1 MLLRTTS
8 RQAGGM
14 RDFRKYWLLSISLVL
29 VSIQIEAQPGW
40 TRKRDMQ
47 PVRVAAAAS
56 VVNGKIYVMGG
67 LTLGLLDINN
77 NQAYD
82 PSTDTWVT
90 LAPMPTPRGFPFS
103 GVVNDTIYVMGGG
116 YPNATSRVEAYN
128 PKTNS
133 WNTTKA
139 DVLLARIASN
149 AAVVDGTI
157 YHIGGSYNQR
167 DCQAYHTNPNF
178 AELRTPIPDSLGQR
192 GALSVTVY
200 DRLIY
205 TFGGSNYS
213 PWSPFSAVCAYNP
226 QADTWTRKRN
236 MPTPRFGFQTYL
248 IGNKIYA
255 IGGSQSEGT
264 ALATVEVYDPVTDTW
279 DTSRADMPRGFTWFA
294 GAVVNNKIYVIGGT
308 TDWAS
313 GGLELWEYDPA
324 ITEVVGSSELPKHFV
339 LEQNFP
345 NPFNPTTVV
354 SYQLPVASD
363 VRLAVYD
370 MLGRE
375 VSVLV
380 NERKEAGVHEVK
392 FDGTSLA
399 SGVYFYRIEVRPLD
413 FPFSGISRSQDSAQG
428 GIQGAEPLSAGFWK
442 AEPPLR
448 DSKERNSFQQQS
460 YLHFIR

>member
-1 MLLRTTS
+1 MLPRITS
-8 RQAGGM
+8 RQAGGK
-14 RDFRKYWLLSISLVL
+14 RDLRKYWLLSISLVL
-29 VSIQIEAQPGW
+29 VSIQIQAQHGW
-40 TRKRDMQ
+40 TRKLDMQ
-47 PVRVAAAAS
+47 PLRVAATAS

-67 LTLGLLDINN
+67 LNLDLLDMNN

-82 PSTDTWVT
+82 PSNDTWQT
-90 LAPMPTPRGFPFS
+90 LAPMPTPRGFSFS

-116 YPNATSRVEAYN
+116 YPNATSQVEAYD

-133 WNTTKA
+133 WDTTKA
-139 DVLLARIASN
+139 DMLLARIASN
-149 AAVVDGTI
+149 AAVVDGII

-167 DCQAYHTNPNF
+167 DCQAYHTSPNF
-178 AELRTPIPDSLGQR
+178 AELGTPIPDSLGQR
-192 GALSVTVY
+192 GALSTTVY

-213 PWSPFSAVCAYNP
+213 PWAPLSTVCAYDP
-226 QADTWTRKRN
+226 QTHTWTRKRN

-248 IGNKIYA
+248 FGNKIYA

-279 DTSRADMPRGFTWFA
+279 DTTRADMPRRFTWFA
-294 GAVVNNKIYVIGGT
+294 GAVVSNKIYVIGGT
-308 TDWAS
+308 NDWAT

-324 ITEVVGSSELPKHFV
+324 FTGVVGSSELPKHFV

-363 VRLAVYD
+363 VRLAVHD

-380 NERKEAGVHEVK
+380 NERKDAGVHEVK
-392 FDGTSLA
+392 FDGSNLA
-399 SGVYFYRIEVRPLD
+399 SGVYFYRLQAGD
-413 FPFSGISRSQDSAQG
+413 FVSTKRM
-428 GIQGAEPLSAGFWK
+428 LVLK
-442 AEPPLR
+442 
-448 DSKERNSFQQQS
+448 
-460 YLHFIR
+460 